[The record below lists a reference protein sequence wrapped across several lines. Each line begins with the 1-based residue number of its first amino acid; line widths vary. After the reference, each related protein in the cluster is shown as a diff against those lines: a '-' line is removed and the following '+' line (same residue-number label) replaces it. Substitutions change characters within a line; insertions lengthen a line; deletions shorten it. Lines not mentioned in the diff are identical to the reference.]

1 MAVLTNKSDACAAL
15 IQALGIKQKNLIAF
29 ALAFRVGKLPVLTV
43 EYHADEVD
51 VSAAELSTLHEEY
64 VWVNRR
70 DMGLV
75 GNGGDE

>member
-29 ALAFRVGKLPVLTV
+29 SLAFRVGKLPVLTV
-43 EYHADEVD
+43 EYYADEGD

-64 VWVNRR
+64 VLVNRR
-70 DMGLV
+70 DI
-75 GNGGDE
+75 